1 MNVMFKTGA
10 MLTLVATMLIP
21 LGFYDNISQ
30 ANAKSDVRL
39 SDNLV
44 EMVTASELAIKRNV
58 KKLTTLSSG
67 LTLYSFQYRNDPT
80 TYVGLMADDLVKNSL
95 YKPYVISMGE
105 GHYVIHYEKLGLHI
119 VTLETWKQEGL
130 NGLMN
135 ARVAAKKSN

>member
-1 MNVMFKTGA
+1 MNVIFKTGA
-10 MLTLVATMLIP
+10 MLSLIATMLVP
-21 LGFYDNISQ
+21 LGFYDSISQ

-39 SDNLV
+39 SDDLV
-44 EMVTASELAIKRNV
+44 EMVTASERAIKRNIE
-58 KKLTTLSSG
+58 KLTTLSSG
-67 LTLYSFQYRNDPT
+67 LTLYRFQYKNDPT

-119 VTLETWKQEGL
+119 VTLDTWEKEGL

-135 ARVAAKKSN
+135 TRIAAQKIK